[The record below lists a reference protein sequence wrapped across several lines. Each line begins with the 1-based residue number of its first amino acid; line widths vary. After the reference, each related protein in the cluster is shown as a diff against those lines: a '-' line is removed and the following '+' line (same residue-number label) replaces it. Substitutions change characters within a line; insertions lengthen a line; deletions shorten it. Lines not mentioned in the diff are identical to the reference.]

1 MDLRDLNGELITGSF
16 YEKELQKKKSK
27 RIYLKV
33 LKRKGDKLYVKWKGY
48 ENLFNSWIDKKDLVF
63 RSFGENINVKVDL
76 SNYATKTDLKNIT
89 HIDTSSFALKTSLAS
104 LKTEVDKLDIDKLA
118 QVPVDLSK
126 LSDVVKMM
134 LLKRLCMVN
143 WLQKEIILILVT
155 LC

>member
-33 LKRKGDKLYVKWKGY
+33 LNRKGDKLYVKWKGY

-76 SNYATKTDLKNIT
+76 SHYATKTDLKKYNT
-89 HIDTSSFALKTSLAS
+89 H
-104 LKTEVDKLDIDKLA
+104 
-118 QVPVDLSK
+118 
-126 LSDVVKMM
+126 
-134 LLKRLCMVN
+134 
-143 WLQKEIILILVT
+143 
-155 LC
+155 